1 MSKQHERGLVMH
13 RVDEMFVDLYSD
25 IETIMRSVS
34 EQIKVPY
41 VSLCL
46 ISDAEYILVSKKLLL
61 HAGKITTQSFDP
73 PIKISDI
80 FPGIVEP
87 RSFISPIKGDCIS
100 HGKVNVIYV
109 AQPILSRG
117 KPIGCLI
124 CADTDCNRSWNGDE
138 LIHLMDRASDIRDP
152 FERLVYLE
160 ALSQTATRHR
170 FILENVRDVIMC
182 YDKHGTITYITPNVS
197 FWSDFEPE
205 DLIGLNCAELIRP
218 DQHNIALESLQEL
231 SRGLANGP
239 HEYLIR
245 HKDRSYHWWRLNCQP
260 IIADGDLKEVIS
272 IISNVDEEVK
282 NKQAIIQS
290 EEKYRM
296 LVEHSNDVIYETD
309 IHGHFTF
316 MSPGVT
322 KITGYSPDELI
333 GKHYLDVIPSEHRE
347 CISRI
352 TGLQF
357 IKKTPLVYSEVPV
370 LDKSGNSLWIGQNVK
385 LIMEEGQIRG
395 FHAVA
400 RDINEQ
406 KLAEQALEE
415 SERKYRLLAENAKDI
430 IFTMDANLKFTYIS
444 PSVKSIRGFTVEEAM
459 SQTPSEALTSDSY
472 RMAMDVFQHELEHL
486 DEWTNYYD
494 KTLTL
499 QLEETCKDGS
509 TIWTETTFSPMVGQ
523 NNNLNGILG
532 ITRDISERKNTETR
546 LFENEERLKAIL
558 DKIKDI
564 ILIYDRKGI
573 VTYISPGAKNFG
585 FPADYLV
592 GKNAIDLFYPGQI
605 ETALQNLNDLNK
617 GIVDSPHEY
626 LVKNPSGEYNWVHMS
641 CQPVMVDGE
650 LQEVV
655 SVVSNIDQ
663 EVRDREKLIQS
674 EKEYRFLVEHIHEVI
689 ILFDLDLNP
698 VYISPSASRLLG
710 LSIDELTDIIDN
722 PSLSARFIHLT
733 PHSIKVINKFIKEEV
748 RKLSPE
754 NINPDCRSILELE
767 LIHRDG
773 SKIKV
778 ETSVSFIRT
787 SSGDIN
793 IMSVTRRMA
802 SQEEV
807 IEVCEPLARAKK
819 IIKKASSF

>member
-34 EQIKVPY
+34 EQIRVPY

-46 ISDAEYILVSKKLLL
+46 ISDSEYILVSKKLLL
-61 HAGKITTQSFDP
+61 HSGKITTQSFDP
-73 PIKISDI
+73 PIRISDI

-87 RSFISPIKGDCIS
+87 KSFTSPIKGDCVS

-124 CADTDCNRSWNGDE
+124 CADTDCSRSWNGDE
-138 LIHLMDRASDIRDP
+138 LIHLIDRASDIRDP

-197 FWSDFEPE
+197 LWSDFEPE
-205 DLIGLNCAELIRP
+205 DLIGLNCADLIRP

-260 IIADGDLKEVIS
+260 IIADGGLKEVIS

-296 LVEHSNDVIYETD
+296 LVEYSNDVIYETD
-309 IHGHFTF
+309 IQGHFTF

-322 KITGYSPDELI
+322 RITGYSPDELI
-333 GKHYLDVIPSEHRE
+333 GRHYLDVIPSEHRE

-370 LDKSGNSLWIGQNVK
+370 LDKSGNSLWIGQNIK
-385 LIMEEGQIRG
+385 LIMEEGEIKG

-400 RDINEQ
+400 RDINDQ

-430 IFTMDANLKFTYIS
+430 IFTMDAGLKFTYIS
-444 PSVKSIRGFTVEEAM
+444 PSVKNIRGFTVEEAM
-459 SQTPSEALTSDSY
+459 SQTASEALTPDSF
-472 RMAMDVFQHELEHL
+472 RMAIDVFHHELEHL
-486 DEWTNYYD
+486 DEWTNHS

-509 TIWTETTFSPMVGQ
+509 TIWTETTFSPIIGQ

-532 ITRDISERKNTETR
+532 ITRDISERKDTETR
-546 LFENEERLKAIL
+546 LFENEERQRVIL

-564 ILIYDRKGI
+564 ILIYDRNGT
-573 VTYISPGAKNFG
+573 VTYISQGACNFG

-592 GKNAIDLFYPGQI
+592 GKNVLDLFIPGQI
-605 ETALQNLNDLNK
+605 ETALKNLNDLNK
-617 GIVDSPHEY
+617 GIVDRPHEY
-626 LVKNPSGEYNWVHMS
+626 LVKNPSGEYNWVRMN

-674 EKEYRFLVEHIHEVI
+674 EEKYRFLAENLQEVI

-698 VYISPSASRLLG
+698 IYISPSASRLLG
-710 LSIDELTDIIDN
+710 LSIDETTIIDK
-722 PSLSARFIHLT
+722 PSRSTLFRPLT
-733 PHSIKVINKFIKEEV
+733 THSMKIIDKFIREEV

-754 NINPDCRSILELE
+754 NINPDSRSILELE
-767 LIHRDG
+767 MIHRDG

-787 SSGDIN
+787 YSGDVN

-802 SQEEV
+802 SKEEI
-807 IEVCEPLARAKK
+807 IEVREPLARSKK